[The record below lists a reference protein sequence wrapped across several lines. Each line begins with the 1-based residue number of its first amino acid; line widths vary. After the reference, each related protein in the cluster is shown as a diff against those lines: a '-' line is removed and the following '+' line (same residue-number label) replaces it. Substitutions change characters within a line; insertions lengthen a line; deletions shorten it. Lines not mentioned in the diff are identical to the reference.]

1 MTTLLN
7 TAAEN
12 RVDLEFALGSSDF
25 VLPAELEASEPP
37 EARGLARDQV
47 RLLVTAGAGKAEHAV
62 FRQLPDFLQA
72 GDLLVINT
80 SATLPAALTGQRE
93 DGSAVEVHLSTRLPA
108 GMWSAELRQPAVRA
122 SRAFYGGRAG
132 EVIGLPGGGQLKLY
146 APYSEDRR
154 IHKGDR
160 VRLWVARLAAPLS
173 WADYLH
179 AHGFPIRYEY
189 MEQSWPLAYYQTA
202 FAVEPGSAEMPSA
215 GRPFTPELITR
226 LVANGVQIAPLV
238 LHTGVASLEEGE
250 PPYAEYYRVPEPT
263 AQQINHVRATGGRV
277 VAVGTTVVRAVES
290 VVDDRGRIRGGEGWT
305 RLVIGEE
312 HRPRAIDGLL
322 TGFHEPRASHL
333 QMLQALAGNEHL
345 GRAYEEALTAG
356 YLWHEFGDIHLI
368 LP

>member
-7 TAAEN
+7 ISAEN
-12 RVDLEFALGSSDF
+12 SVDLEFVLGGSDF
-25 VLPAELEASEPP
+25 TLPSELEAREPP

-47 RLLVTAGAGKAEHAV
+47 RLLVTSGAGKAEHAV

-80 SATLPAALTGQRE
+80 SATLPAALKGQRV

-108 GMWSAELRQPAVRA
+108 GMWSAELRRPAARA
-122 SRAFYGGRAG
+122 SRAFYGGRTG
-132 EVIGLPGGGQLKLY
+132 EVIGLAGGGQLKLY
-146 APYSEDRR
+146 APYSEDRHT
-154 IHKGDR
+154 HKGDR
-160 VRLWVARLAAPLS
+160 VRLWVARLASPLP
-173 WADYLH
+173 WVDYLR
-179 AHGFPIRYEY
+179 AYGFPIRYEY
-189 MEQSWPLAYYQTA
+189 VDQSWPLAYYQTA

-215 GRPFTPELITR
+215 GRPFTPDLITR
-226 LVANGVQIAPLV
+226 LVAKGVQIAPLV

-263 AQQINHVRATGGRV
+263 ARQIDHVRAIGGRV

-290 VVDDRGRIRGGEGWT
+290 VADNRGRIRGGEGWT
-305 RLVIGEE
+305 RLVIGEG
-312 HRPRAIDGLL
+312 HRLRAIDGLL

-333 QMLQALAGNEHL
+333 QMLQALAGAEHL
-345 GRAYEEALTAG
+345 RRAYGEALSAG
-356 YLWHEFGDIHLI
+356 YLWHEFGDMHLI

>member
-7 TAAEN
+7 ISAEN
-12 RVDLEFALGSSDF
+12 SVDLEFALGSSDF
-25 VLPAELEASEPP
+25 TLPPELEAREPP

-47 RLLVTAGAGKAEHAV
+47 RLLVTSGAGKAEHAV

-80 SATLPAALTGQRE
+80 SATLPAALKGQRA
-93 DGSAVEVHLSTRLPA
+93 DGSAVEVHLSTQLPA
-108 GMWSAELRQPAVRA
+108 GMWSAELRRPAARS
-122 SRAFYGGRAG
+122 SRALYGGRAG
-132 EVIGLPGGGQLKLY
+132 EVIALAGGGQLKLY

-154 IHKGDR
+154 TQRVDR
-160 VRLWVARLAAPLS
+160 VRLWVARLATPLP
-173 WADYLH
+173 WADYLR

-189 MEQSWPLAYYQTA
+189 VDQSWPLAYYQTA
-202 FAVEPGSAEMPSA
+202 FAGEPGSAEMPSA
-215 GRPFTPELITR
+215 GRPFTPKLITR
-226 LVANGVQIAPLV
+226 LVAHGVQIAPLV

-263 AQQINHVRATGGRV
+263 AQQINHIHATGRRV

-290 VVDDRGRIRGGEGWT
+290 VADDRGRVRRGEGWT
-305 RLVIGEE
+305 QLVIDEG
-312 HRPRAIDGLL
+312 RPLRAIDGLL

-333 QMLQALAGNEHL
+333 QMLRALAGIKHL
-345 GRAYEEALTAG
+345 RWAYQEALAAR
-356 YLWHEFGDIHLI
+356 YLWHEFGDMHLI